1 MKSFN
6 HLITH
11 FRTYGFKHKFL
22 YSASIM
28 LFFWTIF
35 DGIISYISP
44 LVIKASGYSNTMMGI
59 IIGTSSIA
67 GALFDFL
74 LSKYLQNSHWR
85 RLFLVMFIV
94 CLIQPLILW
103 QSKVIVIYI
112 LAMALWGLYYDL
124 LGFGNFDFVSREME
138 TDEHASS
145 FGVLGVFRSLGYLL
159 APLIVG
165 LVIGEI
171 LDWKPFVLA
180 LVFLSMSFIFFLIL
194 YLTGKKRGIRV
205 ERLQQYRPKGF
216 LVEIGLWK
224 KIGKLMLPFLIFTM
238 LMSMQD
244 SFFWTIGPILSETF
258 VKFKPLDGLFLT
270 AYSLPPLLVGWFI
283 DKFKGSFGKKAN
295 FNSFIISS
303 IFLITFAFF
312 RHPLILLV
320 VILLSSTFSTF
331 SWAIEQGLY
340 ADSIEDSFNKEKE
353 IEGLVDFSVNIGYVI
368 GPILAGFLSDKVG
381 YFNTFAFLGIFGL
394 FVTIILSR
402 FAPRKVAIAG

>member
-6 HLITH
+6 HLIIH
-11 FRTYGFKHKFL
+11 FRTYGLKHKFL

-44 LVIKASGYSNTMMGI
+44 LVIKGSGYSNTMMGI

-85 RLFLVMFIV
+85 RLYLVMFIV

-103 QSKVIVIYI
+103 QSKVAIIYL
-112 LAMALWGLYYDL
+112 LAMAMWGLYYDL

-145 FGVLGVFRSLGYLL
+145 FGVLGVFKSLGYLL

-165 LVIGEI
+165 LVIGEM

-180 LVFLSMSFIFFLIL
+180 LVFLSMSFIFFLVL
-194 YLTGKKRGIRV
+194 YVSGKKRGIRIDRV
-205 ERLQQYRPKGF
+205 QQYRPKGF
-216 LVEIGLWK
+216 MVEFGLWK
-224 KIGKLMLPFLIFTM
+224 KIGKVMMPFLIFTM

-258 VKFKPLDGLFLT
+258 VKFRPLDGLFLT
-270 AYSLPPLLVGWFI
+270 AYSLPPLLVGWFV
-283 DKFKGSFGKKAN
+283 DKFRSKFGSKAN
-295 FNSFIISS
+295 FISFIISS
-303 IFLITFAFF
+303 LFLITFAVF
-312 RHPLILLV
+312 RHPLVLLF

-340 ADSIEDSFNKEKE
+340 ADYIEDSFSKEKE
-353 IEGLVDFSVNIGYVI
+353 IEGLVDFSINAGYIV

-394 FVTIILSR
+394 FVTLILSR
-402 FAPRKVAIAG
+402 IAPKRVAIGS